1 VDKDGL
7 KAVHWFTMAA
17 EQGSPVGQANLGIMF
32 RDGLIGV
39 DRDEC
44 KAVGWMGKAA
54 HQPDQASS
62 FQNQVVEVLREWDT
76 KLADVAKGWQIIY
89 DPDPREPVGQV

>member
-1 VDKDGL
+1 
-7 KAVHWFTMAA
+7 
-17 EQGSPVGQANLGIMF
+17 MF

-44 KAVGWMGKAA
+44 KAVGWLRKAVRWMGKAA
-54 HQPDQASS
+54 HQPDQAST
-62 FQNQVVEVLREWDT
+62 FQNQVAEVLREWDT

-89 DPDPREPVGQV
+89 DPDPREPVVGASLGSWFFRRNMSRGKV